1 MSWSVID
8 LAGRPVALYRPARW
22 LPRSLA
28 ITLAASLLIHLGLLL
43 LPQQPKAQAAK
54 SARLQVRLAEPQA
67 PVLAQK
73 PPMPAASE
81 KSARRQ
87 PSPVPQ
93 RQVMTAPNATRSLAA
108 APKWSKAEKSE
119 MDNFLNELDRDA
131 RQRPPPSLMEQSRQM
146 ARASAINSERE
157 AQSETA
163 LLELR
168 PNAEPPDPF
177 AVDLYFEGVVRQL
190 NRQAA
195 YVKTPGRNQGV
206 RKAMVAFRLNP
217 DGSLKSFKVLNAGD
231 QEDEIAYV
239 RAIVERA
246 APFGAFPPELARS
259 ARNAG
264 VVVCINPANK
274 DGGVGFQR
282 LGGNKC

>member
-1 MSWSVID
+1 MSWLVID
-8 LAGRPVALYRPARW
+8 LAGRPVVLYRPAHW

-28 ITLAASLLIHLGLLL
+28 ITLAVSLLIHLGLLL
-43 LPQQPKAQAAK
+43 LPQQPKARAAN
-54 SARLQVRLAEPQA
+54 AQRMQVRLSESKAQVPAQA
-67 PVLAQK
+67 PPTPAVAEKPLARQ
-73 PPMPAASE
+73 PQVAQ
-81 KSARRQ
+81 RRQ
-87 PSPVPQ
+87 LL
-93 RQVMTAPNATRSLAA
+93 TAPNSSHALAA

-157 AQSETA
+157 AQSDTA

>member
-8 LAGRPVALYRPARW
+8 LAGRPVVLYRPARW

-28 ITLAASLLIHLGLLL
+28 ITLAVSLLIHLGLLL

-73 PPMPAASE
+73 PPLPAASE

-93 RQVMTAPNATRSLAA
+93 RQVMTAPNATRSLPA

-131 RQRPPPSLMEQSRQM
+131 RQRPPASLMEQSRQM

-168 PNAEPPDPF
+168 PNTEPPDPF

-217 DGSLKSFKVLNAGD
+217 DGSLKSFKVLHAGD
-231 QEDEIAYV
+231 QEEEIAYV

-246 APFGAFPPELARS
+246 APFGTFPPELARS
-259 ARNAG
+259 ARTAG